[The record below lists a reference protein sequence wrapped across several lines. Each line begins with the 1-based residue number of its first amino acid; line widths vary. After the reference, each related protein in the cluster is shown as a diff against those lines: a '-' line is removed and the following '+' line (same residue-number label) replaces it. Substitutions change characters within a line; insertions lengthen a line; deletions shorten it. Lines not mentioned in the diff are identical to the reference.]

1 MATYKSI
8 SKNFGWGSGFT
19 GGDALAKISTS
30 TASSDS
36 VVLLTMLTWYFI
48 IQFIQLLALS

>member
-30 TASSDS
+30 TA
-36 VVLLTMLTWYFI
+36 
-48 IQFIQLLALS
+48 

>member
-36 VVLLTMLTWYFI
+36 VVNITSGIDSTYNAYMVF
-48 IQFIQLLALS
+48 SN